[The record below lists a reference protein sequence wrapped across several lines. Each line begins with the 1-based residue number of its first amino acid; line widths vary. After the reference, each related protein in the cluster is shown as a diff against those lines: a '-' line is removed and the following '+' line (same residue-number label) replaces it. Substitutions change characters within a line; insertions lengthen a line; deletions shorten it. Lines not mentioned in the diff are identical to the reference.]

1 MSKYGKALRIA
12 SIVVVSITIIG
23 IILMLLAPA
32 DTSMLMKLG
41 VFATLYG
48 FMGDIVVW
56 RVYGEFKKANLL
68 KKGESCH
75 E

>member
-1 MSKYGKALRIA
+1 MSKYGKGLRTA
-12 SIVVVSITIIG
+12 SIVVIAITIVG

-32 DTSMLMKLG
+32 NNSTLMKLG

-48 FMGDIVVW
+48 FMGDLVVW
-56 RVYGEFKKANLL
+56 RVYCEFKKANLL
-68 KKGESCH
+68 KKGESSY